1 MRDCSPTKTVQL
13 RNLSLCW
20 SNVRR
25 TDAFLNGQNAAERY
39 FKALKA
45 VKKYEIYALHFLRDE
60 QNAHQFILKYP
71 VLCGD
76 SVPTY
81 RTIYRTLCAL
91 LDKLADFYEKE
102 EKKSSFGNGS
112 L

>member
-1 MRDCSPTKTVQL
+1 MPRAK
-13 RNLSLCW
+13 